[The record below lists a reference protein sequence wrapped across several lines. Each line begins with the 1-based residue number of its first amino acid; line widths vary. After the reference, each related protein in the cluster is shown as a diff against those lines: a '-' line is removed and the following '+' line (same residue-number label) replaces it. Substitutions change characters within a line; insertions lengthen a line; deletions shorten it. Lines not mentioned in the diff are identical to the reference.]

1 MGDKLFI
8 FDIDSALD
16 KLEDDLINNEVK
28 SKFNSHPSESQQQKV
43 ENEVSVKVND
53 ESISASEKNN
63 GNESSANESLSD
75 VLLDSKYALHK
86 RLQRK
91 NSHNIAL
98 QIQHEPNQKLFYLL
112 KITPSKMRTMTHN
125 KHIRKQGPILL
136 RMVKR

>member
-28 SKFNSHPSESQQQKV
+28 PKVNYSESQQQKV
-43 ENEVSVKVND
+43 ENDGNND
-53 ESISASEKNN
+53 ESISASEENN

-86 RLQRK
+86 RIQRK
-91 NSHNIAL
+91 ILTILRCRFNTNSIKSCF
-98 QIQHEPNQKLFYLL
+98 IF
-112 KITPSKMRTMTHN
+112 SKH
-125 KHIRKQGPILL
+125 HHRK
-136 RMVKR
+136 